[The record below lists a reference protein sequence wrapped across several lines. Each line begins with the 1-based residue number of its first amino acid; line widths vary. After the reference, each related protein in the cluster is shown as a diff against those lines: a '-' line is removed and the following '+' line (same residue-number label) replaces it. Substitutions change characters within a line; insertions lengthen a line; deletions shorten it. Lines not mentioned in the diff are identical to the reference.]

1 MLTGSCAC
9 GAVHF
14 ATRTPPRNPSVCH
27 CTQCRKM
34 SGQQWASAQVPE
46 PELTITGP
54 VSWIALTHHAKRG
67 ICATCGAF
75 LFWQGNGETEISFAL
90 GAVDGPTGL
99 QLEKHIFTAD
109 QGDYYSIADGLPQH
123 P

>member
-14 ATRTPPRNPSVCH
+14 ATRTLPQNPSVCH
-27 CTQCRKM
+27 CSQCRKM
-34 SGQQWASAQVPE
+34 SGHQWASAQVPNAD
-46 PELTITGP
+46 LTITGP
-54 VSWIALTHHAKRG
+54 VSWIALTDRAERG
-67 ICATCGAF
+67 ICAACGAF
-75 LFWQGNGETEISFAL
+75 LFWRGSGETDISVAL

-99 QLEKHIFTAD
+99 HLAKHIFTAD
-109 QGDYYSIADGLPQH
+109 KGDYYDIADGLPQK